1 MIMKRF
7 IAAEMRHVM
16 QQVTDELGED
26 ALILSNRRTDDGIEV
41 IAAVDYEDELH
52 GSRALSPEA
61 STTPAS
67 RRNGTAVVNPVPTP
81 VVSGAAQ
88 QDDSMMQVQQE
99 LRALRD
105 MLELPLTRLGWQAQ
119 LERDPVRASILE
131 RLGDIQLHPVIA
143 NHLADQARGSTDQ
156 EEGWMRARQAFAGLL
171 PMVNDDLLE
180 HGGVVALVGPTGVG
194 KTTTIAKLAAHFAL
208 RHGRR
213 HVALVTMD
221 HYRIGAHD
229 QLRTY
234 GKLLGVPV
242 YIAGDEQ
249 ELAVILN
256 QMDDRKLI
264 LIDTA
269 GTSQRDQALPERFAA
284 LEKAGRTIH
293 RYLVMSA
300 TAQLS
305 VCDDVVQSFSVLQ
318 PGKCILTKLDE
329 ATALGGV
336 LSVLIRH
343 RLPLAFVSDGQRVPD
358 DLHPA
363 QAQQLVAHAL
373 ALAAALP
380 DTQTESAWLHA
391 FDSTEAVAHASALH

>member
-7 IAAEMRHVM
+7 MAAEMRQVM
-16 QQVTDELGED
+16 QQVTDDLGED
-26 ALILSNRRTDDGIEV
+26 ALILSNRRTEDGIEV
-41 IAAVDYEDELH
+41 IAAIDYEDELE
-52 GSRALSPEA
+52 GSLASLADVAAGATAPRSHAVATVNEPAAPAPE
-61 STTPAS
+61 PARPDES
-67 RRNGTAVVNPVPTP
+67 IL
-81 VVSGAAQ
+81 
-88 QDDSMMQVQQE
+88 QVRQE

-105 MLELPLTRLGWQAQ
+105 MLEMPLTRLGWQAQ
-119 LERDPVRASILE
+119 QDRDPVRAVIME
-131 RLGDIQLHPVIA
+131 RLGEARLHPVIA
-143 NHLADQARGSTDQ
+143 NHIADQVQDGMDA
-156 EEGWMRARQAFAGLL
+156 EAGWQCAQQTLAGLL
-171 PMVNDDLLE
+171 PLDDDGLLE
-180 HGGVVALVGPTGVG
+180 NGGVVALVGPTGVG
-194 KTTTIAKLAAHFAL
+194 KTTTIAKLAARFAL

-256 QMDDRKLI
+256 QMDDRRLI

-269 GTSQRDQALPERFAA
+269 GTSQRDQTLPERFAA

-293 RYLVMSA
+293 RYLVMA
-300 TAQLS
+300 ANAQLS
-305 VCDDVVQSFSVLQ
+305 VCDDVLQAFSVLR
-318 PGKCILTKLDE
+318 PERCILTKLDE
-329 ATALGGV
+329 ATTLGGI

-343 RLPLAFVSDGQRVPD
+343 HLPVSFLSDGQQVPD

-363 QAQQLVAHAL
+363 DAQRLVAL
-373 ALAAALP
+373 ALAAAVP
-380 DTQTESAWLHA
+380 ESQGDTAWLHA
-391 FDSTEAVAHASALH
+391 FQTNRDVAHANAI